1 MGESHR
7 SQVKSDFSAL
17 PSLDITCRMVS
28 AKLTI
33 LMTLV
38 MMLVIALRR
47 CEGYSPQPSE
57 DTEGLERQ
65 ARAPFNGMRGKRL
78 PLSLN
83 MYKKLLLKRAPFNG
97 MRGKRDYEDLDPYV
111 RDGDDLDLWTAFQEE
126 KRGRGMSSGFVGMR
140 G

>member
-1 MGESHR
+1 MRTETGESHR
-7 SQVKSDFSAL
+7 SQVKSDFSLL

-38 MMLVIALRR
+38 TMLVIVLRR

-57 DTEGLERQ
+57 DIEGLERQ

-83 MYKKLLLKRAPFNG
+83 MYKKVIRSLLRNFITSPSTFI
-97 MRGKRDYEDLDPYV
+97 V
-111 RDGDDLDLWTAFQEE
+111 TFEE
-126 KRGRGMSSGFVGMR
+126 SSVQWNERKERLRRFRSICERWGEYSEK
-140 G
+140 